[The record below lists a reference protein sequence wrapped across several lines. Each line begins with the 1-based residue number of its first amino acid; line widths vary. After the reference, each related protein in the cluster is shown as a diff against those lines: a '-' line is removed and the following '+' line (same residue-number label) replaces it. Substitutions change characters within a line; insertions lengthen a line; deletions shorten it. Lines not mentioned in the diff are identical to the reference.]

1 MKALY
6 KFIVTTES
14 RYNNKKSV
22 DGKELIV
29 NSEITERDARFVN
42 RIAEVVSI
50 PTAINTPIQVG
61 DKIIVHHNVFR
72 TWYDQRG
79 KLKDGSGFLGEG
91 KFAVHYEQ
99 VFAYKRN
106 ADWVSMPG
114 FAFVAPIIVELST
127 PVKQCLEFEVPLKG
141 EIAICNKEFTERTG
155 ASKGSI
161 VGFTPDSEYEFVVDN
176 QRYYRIY
183 EKDINIIFYGYE
195 IRNKED
201 NKILESS
208 TSRAG

>member
-114 FAFVAPIIVELST
+114 FVFVAPIKEKREGILVE
-127 PVKQCLEFEVPLKG
+127 EIEEEVPLQG
-141 EIAICNKEFTERTG
+141 NVVISNGNFEI
-155 ASKGSI
+155 GSRI
-161 VGFTPDSEYEFVVDN
+161 GFTPDSEYSFYIDGVHL
-176 QRYYRIY
+176 YRIR
-183 EKDINIIFYGYE
+183 EIDINIVFYGYE